1 MIVITRRNLMAL
13 IATAAIAPL
22 SGCSE
27 EDKIPPNTSKE
38 EYSVGCEALDLIDE
52 ALDKNELFSD
62 EFKTKLSTICVK
74 ARDANDHN
82 CSNDQEIM
90 SSIQSVAVYLALNN
104 GDDALDAIDD
114 LRYALGKEDY

>member
-1 MIVITRRNLMAL
+1 MTVITRRNLMAL

-22 SGCSE
+22 TGCSE
-27 EDKIPPNTSKE
+27 DEIPANTSEE
-38 EYSVGCEALDLIDE
+38 EYSVDCEALDLIDE
-52 ALDKNELFSD
+52 ALAKNELFSD

-74 ARDANDHN
+74 ARDANNHD
-82 CSNDQEIM
+82 CSNDEEIM
-90 SSIQSVAVYLALNN
+90 YSIQCVAAYLALNN

>member
-1 MIVITRRNLMAL
+1 MAL

-27 EDKIPPNTSKE
+27 DEIPPNTSKE

-52 ALDKNELFSD
+52 ALAKNELFSD

-74 ARDANDHN
+74 ARDANDQN

-104 GDDALDAIDD
+104 GDDALDALDD
-114 LRYALGKEDY
+114 LRYALGKEDC

>member
-1 MIVITRRNLMAL
+1 MNVITRRNLMAL

-22 SGCSE
+22 TGCSE
-27 EDKIPPNTSKE
+27 DEIPANTSEE

-52 ALDKNELFSD
+52 ALAKNELFSD

-74 ARDANDHN
+74 ARDANNHD
-82 CSNDQEIM
+82 CSNDEEIM
-90 SSIQSVAVYLALNN
+90 YSIQCVAAYLALNN